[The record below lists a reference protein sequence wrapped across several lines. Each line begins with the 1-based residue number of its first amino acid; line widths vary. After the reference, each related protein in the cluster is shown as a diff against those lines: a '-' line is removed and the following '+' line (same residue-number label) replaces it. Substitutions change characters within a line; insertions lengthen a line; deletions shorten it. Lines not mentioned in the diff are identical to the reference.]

1 MAGKWTALQD
11 ALTRGASGLYNYGG
25 VIPGL
30 PSTKDVYGSIANTL
44 RDGSETGGAIGAVP
58 TFDPRLYWD
67 GTNTTPELDPSLY
80 WDDPGPAGVDPRL
93 QALRA
98 ASETGGAL
106 QAGPAGAVAP
116 AAAGTV
122 IQDTGRSDPN
132 LAVVAGLLEALE
144 TGQQIP
150 PLNQLPPEIA
160 AALLEALKSRANTA
174 IDAGQF
180 PMGQ

>member
-44 RDGSETGGAIGAVP
+44 RDGSETGGALGAVP

-67 GTNTTPELDPSLY
+67 
-80 WDDPGPAGVDPRL
+80 DPGPAGAVAPDPRL

-106 QAGPAGAVAP
+106 QAGPAGAVAPP